1 MRGAPLRECIWDKD
15 YLVMWGDRNGRFVV
29 QMGEW
34 VPYRLCTVKH
44 GVVDHLQL
52 ELKHTNKIA
61 KSW

>member
-1 MRGAPLRECIWDKD
+1 
-15 YLVMWGDRNGRFVV
+15 MWGDRNGKLAV

-44 GVVDHLQL
+44 GVVNHLQL

-61 KSW
+61 KSWCNNKGN